1 MQVDKQSFGEG
12 EGKKRFFLG
21 VGDGD
26 VQEERIYMLCS
37 QIGFTSVINTCLNI

>member
-21 VGDGD
+21 VGGWGRSGRENLY
-26 VQEERIYMLCS
+26 VM
-37 QIGFTSVINTCLNI
+37 

>member
-1 MQVDKQSFGEG
+1 MQVDKQSFGEGEG

-26 VQEERIYMLCS
+26 VQEERIYM
-37 QIGFTSVINTCLNI
+37 

>member
-12 EGKKRFFLG
+12 EGNKHFFLG

-26 VQEERIYMLCS
+26 VQEERIY
-37 QIGFTSVINTCLNI
+37 I

>member
-1 MQVDKQSFGEG
+1 MQVDKQSFEEG

-26 VQEERIYMLCS
+26 VQEERIY
-37 QIGFTSVINTCLNI
+37 I

>member
-12 EGKKRFFLG
+12 EGKKCFFLG

-26 VQEERIYMLCS
+26 VQEERIYM
-37 QIGFTSVINTCLNI
+37 